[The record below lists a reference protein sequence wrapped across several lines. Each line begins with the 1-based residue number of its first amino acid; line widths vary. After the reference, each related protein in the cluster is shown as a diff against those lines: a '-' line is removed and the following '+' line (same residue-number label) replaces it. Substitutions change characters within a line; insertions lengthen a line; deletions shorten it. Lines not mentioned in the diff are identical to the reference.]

1 MDDLK
6 DELHDE
12 LHDGTPE
19 NRRRLG
25 IYLLPNLFTTGTL
38 FSGFFATLSAIEGL
52 YINAVTAIFLGML
65 CDALDGRVAR
75 LTNTQSEFGK
85 EYDSLADMV
94 CFGFAPALVMFLW
107 SLHELADYGRFGK
120 QLAWTAAFFYAAMAA
135 LRLARF
141 NVLAARNVSKDYF
154 FGLPSPAAAALTMGY
169 VWAVQDFGYGGEE
182 LVFLS
187 LIVTVLAGAL
197 MVSSQIRYPSFK
209 DINLRQRVPFRY
221 VLVMVLVILLIQF
234 DAPRV
239 LFALFLVYIIYGPI
253 AAVRERRKARQIASG
268 T

>member
-1 MDDLK
+1 MDESQEGQ
-6 DELHDE
+6 DETSE
-12 LHDGTPE
+12 E
-19 NRRRLG
+19 RRRRG

-38 FSGFFATLSAIEGL
+38 FSGFFATLSAIEGVYL
-52 YINAVTAIFLGML
+52 NAVIAIFLGML

-75 LTNTQSEFGK
+75 LTNTQSDFGK

-94 CFGFAPALVMFLW
+94 CFGFAPALVMYLW

-141 NVLAARNVSKDYF
+141 NVLASRKVSGDYF
-154 FGLPSPAAAALTMGY
+154 FGLPSPAAAAMTMGY
-169 VWAVQDFGYGGEE
+169 VWAALDLGWGGEE

-187 LIVTVLAGAL
+187 LIVMVLAGAL

-209 DINLRQRVPFRY
+209 DMNFRQRVPFRY
-221 VLVMVLVILLIQF
+221 VLAMVLAILAITF
-234 DAPRV
+234 YPPG
-239 LFALFLVYIIYGPI
+239 LFLIFMVYIVYGPFV
-253 AAVRERRKARQIASG
+253 AFRERRKARLAR
-268 T
+268 

>member
-1 MDDLK
+1 MDDLN
-6 DELHDE
+6 DEHDQSTHE
-12 LHDGTPE
+12 G
-19 NRRRLG
+19 RRRLG

-52 YINAVTAIFLGML
+52 YINAVVAIFLGML

-94 CFGFAPALVMFLW
+94 CFGFAPALVMYLW
-107 SLHELADYGRFGK
+107 SLQELADYGRFGK

-141 NVLAARNVSKDYF
+141 NVMAARGTAKNYF

-169 VWAVQDFGYGGEE
+169 VWAVQDFGFDGEQM
-182 LVFLS
+182 VFLS
-187 LIVTVLAGAL
+187 LVVMVAAGVL
-197 MVSSQIRYPSFK
+197 MVSSKIRYPSFK
-209 DINLRQRVPFRY
+209 DIKLSERVPFRY
-221 VLVMVLVILLIQF
+221 VLAMVLAILLITF
-234 DAPRV
+234 DPPRV
-239 LFALFLVYIIYGPI
+239 LFGLFMVYIIYGPI
-253 AAVRERRKARQIASG
+253 AAVRDRRRARASALG
-268 T
+268 KS

>member
-1 MDDLK
+1 MD
-6 DELHDE
+6 EHE
-12 LHDGTPE
+12 TPE
-19 NRRRLG
+19 ERRRRG

-38 FSGFFATLSAIEGL
+38 FSGFFATLSAIEGF
-52 YINAVTAIFLGML
+52 YINAVVAIFLGML

-94 CFGFAPALVMFLW
+94 CFGFAPALVMYLW

-141 NVLAARNVSKDYF
+141 NVLASRNVAKNYF

-169 VWAVQDFGYGGEE
+169 VWAVGDFGYDGGK
-182 LVFLS
+182 LVLLS
-187 LIVTVLAGAL
+187 LVVTVLAGVL
-197 MVSSQIRYPSFK
+197 MVSSSIRYPSFK
-209 DINLRQRVPFRY
+209 DLKFHERVPFRY
-221 VLVMVLVILLIQF
+221 VLAMVLAILLITF
-234 DAPRV
+234 DPPRV
-239 LFALFLVYIIYGPI
+239 LFLIFLGYIVYGPI
-253 AAVRERRKARQIASG
+253 AALRERRKARVA
-268 T
+268 TR

>member
-1 MDDLK
+1 M

-12 LHDGTPE
+12 MHDGTPE
-19 NRRRLG
+19 GRRRLG

-38 FSGFFATLSAIEGL
+38 FSGFFATLSAIEGVYL
-52 YINAVTAIFLGML
+52 NAVIAIFLGML

-94 CFGFAPALVMFLW
+94 CFGFAPALVMYLW
-107 SLHELADYGRFGK
+107 SLHELAEFGRFGK

-141 NVLAARNVSKDYF
+141 NVLASRNVGKDYF

-169 VWAVQDFGYGGEE
+169 VWAVLDLGYGGEE

-187 LIVTVLAGAL
+187 LIITVLAGAL

-209 DINLRQRVPFRY
+209 DIKLHQRVPFRY
-221 VLVMVLVILLIQF
+221 VLGMVLAILALTFYPPGLFLI
-234 DAPRV
+234 
-239 LFALFLVYIIYGPI
+239 FLVYIVYGPFV
-253 AAVRERRKARQIASG
+253 AFRNRRKARAAASLG
-268 T
+268 KS